1 MAGANSYA
9 GGLCGGCVYADSCA
23 LRDKRG
29 SDALYCELFD
39 PHGLSPDGDTD
50 RLAGSDHSLGQAA
63 PIDEDR
69 TVGLCANCAERETC
83 TLPRPEEGVWHCSE
97 YK

>member
-1 MAGANSYA
+1 MAGLNSYS
-9 GGLCGGCVYADSCA
+9 GGLCGSCMYGDTCA
-23 LRDKRG
+23 LRGKRG

-39 PHGLSPDGDTD
+39 HRGLSSEGDAD
-50 RLAGSDHSLGQAA
+50 RVVGPDHSSRPSA
-63 PIDEDR
+63 PVDEDR